1 MFTCKS
7 SVFLI
12 ILFTQLLSQNRL
24 YFVVLLAQLGFH
36 LTRNLLGQLIHRI
49 RQYFGLFKAFLPL
62 HTLFEHLCQILLAH
76 QLQVTFHK
84 LDHPMHPWILPKIFI
99 HIHLTMTNILI
110 KSQNSI
116 KMTNFM
122 IPKSG
127 FEPLEGP
134 FCLLETDFTLTY

>member
-1 MFTCKS
+1 MLTCKS
-7 SVFLI
+7 SLFLI
-12 ILFTQLLSQNRL
+12 ILFIQLLSQNRL

-49 RQYFGLFKAFLPL
+49 RQYFRFFKAFLRL
-62 HTLFEHLCQILLAH
+62 HTLVEHLCQILLPH
-76 QLQVTFHK
+76 QLQVTFHQ
-84 LDHPMHPWILPKIFI
+84 LDHSVHPWILPKIFI